1 MENLLAGAYLAKGTI
16 GNVGTPGAPIA
27 NFSLVVVPSQNSVSG
42 TVVITQAIQGPESH
56 IVVQVTG
63 KIYATGFG
71 EYTKVVSLQGKY
83 VHSFPPPAIGAFL
96 ADFDAHLAI
105 DNAWN
110 GTGGFSYYQ
119 HQVENVP
126 VAAAKNLQEELA

>member
-1 MENLLAGAYLAKGTI
+1 MSNLLEGAYLANGTI

-27 NFSLVVVPSQNSVSG
+27 KFSLVVVPSQHSVTG
-42 TVVITQAIQGPESH
+42 TVVITQAIPGPDSH
-56 IVVQVTG
+56 IVVQVKG

-71 EYTKVVSLQGKY
+71 PFTKVVGLYGQY
-83 VHSFPPPAIGAFL
+83 VHAVSPPGIGAFL
-96 ADFDAHLAI
+96 ANFNANFAI

-119 HQVENVP
+119 HDIEKVP
-126 VAAAKNLQEELA
+126 VTALPSLKEQLS

>member
-1 MENLLAGAYLAKGTI
+1 MSNLLEGAYLANGTI

-27 NFSLVVVPSQNSVSG
+27 KFSLVVVPSQNSVAG
-42 TVVITQAIQGPESH
+42 TVVITQAIAGPDSH
-56 IVVQVTG
+56 IVVQVKG

-71 EYTKVVSLQGKY
+71 QFTKVVNLYGQY
-83 VHSFPPPAIGAFL
+83 VHAVPPPAIGAFL
-96 ADFDAHLAI
+96 ANFNAHFAI

-119 HQVENVP
+119 HDIEKAP
-126 VAAAKNLQEELA
+126 VASLPSLKEQLS